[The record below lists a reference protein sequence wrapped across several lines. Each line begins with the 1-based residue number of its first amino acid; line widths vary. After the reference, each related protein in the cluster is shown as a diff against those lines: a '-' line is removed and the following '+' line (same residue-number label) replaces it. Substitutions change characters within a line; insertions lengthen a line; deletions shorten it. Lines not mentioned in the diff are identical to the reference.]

1 MHFHLLQHATHQGP
15 ARLADWLSS
24 MGHSHTVFH
33 LNAGELP
40 PRLADCDALVL
51 LDGPAGPLDA
61 AAQPWLKRE
70 RRLVARALDSHK
82 PVLGVGYGARLIAE
96 GLGAVAARGTHAEL
110 GWHRVTLAAESPLD
124 LPEQFDAFMWHR
136 EVFALPDD
144 ALALG
149 GSEASPIQG
158 FSWDA
163 GRVLGL
169 LCHLEATPE
178 SVAAL
183 LEQEQPP
190 EGHLGSPYAQSGS
203 EMLADPQRFVR
214 LAPLLDRL
222 LSQWLRASASG
233 S

>member
-1 MHFHLLQHATHQGP
+1 MHLHLLQHSPHQGP

-33 LNAGELP
+33 LDAGETP
-40 PRLADCDALVL
+40 PRLTDCDALVV
-51 LDGPAGPLDA
+51 LDGPLGPLDEA
-61 AAQPWLKRE
+61 SQPWLKRE
-70 RRLVARALDSHK
+70 RKLVQRALDSQK
-82 PVLGVGYGARLIAE
+82 PLLGIGFGARLIAE
-96 GLGAVAARGTHAEL
+96 ALGAVVARGTQAET
-110 GWHRVTLAAESPLD
+110 GWHRVTTAPESPLD

-144 ALALG
+144 AVALG
-149 GSEASPIQG
+149 GSEASPLQG

-178 SVAAL
+178 SVAVL
-183 LEQEQPP
+183 LERGPTP
-190 EGHLGSPYAQSGS
+190 EGATEIPDAESREA
-203 EMLADPQRFVR
+203 MLAAPQHFLH

-222 LSQWLRASASG
+222 LSQWLRSRAAD
-233 S
+233 